1 MKLFSRKRRSK
12 EYEAYLRKHDGEMHI
27 PFSVEAL
34 ARDVMLRESVKKY
47 LYSVG
52 ESSKWPRKR
61 RSRTYSRGADWRL
74 HANRPVRG
82 TIEIDA
88 YLTNAVPQRLRK
100 RTFTI
105 RTEGEALCA
114 GADMYLKVYGE
125 NAKLGGEAVD
135 PDVDKRLRLRRAAM
149 KKRGKKGGVLVNRG
163 FEPYIWGHDIG
174 DLVFERIHIKW
185 TGPRTCTIRFGIG
198 S

>member
-1 MKLFSRKRRSK
+1 MTRVWEGKAARK
-12 EYEAYLRKHDGEMHI
+12 AYLRKHDGEMHI

-52 ESSKWPRKR
+52 DSGNWPRR
-61 RSRTYSRGADWRL
+61 RKQRKFSRGADWRL
-74 HANRPVRG
+74 YANSPVRA
-82 TIEIDA
+82 TIEITA
-88 YLTNAVPQRLRK
+88 YLTNQVPSRLRE

-105 RTEGEALCA
+105 RTEGEALCCA
-114 GADMYLKVYGE
+114 ADMYLKVYEE
-125 NAKLGGEAVD
+125 NAKLGGESVD
-135 PDVDKRLRLRRAAM
+135 ADVNLRVRRRRAAM
-149 KKRGKKGGVLVNRG
+149 RKLGKKGPVMVNRG
-163 FEPYIWGHDIG
+163 FEPYIWGPDIG

-185 TGPRTCTIRFGIG
+185 TGPRACSIRFSIG